1 MMGICE
7 GKQKCMRDVVR
18 LNDLKRK
25 KGSFEIKK
33 RAECDAELKRAPKE
47 WQEKE

>member
-33 RAECDAELKRAPKE
+33 RAECDAGLKRKTKRKKE
-47 WQEKE
+47 WA